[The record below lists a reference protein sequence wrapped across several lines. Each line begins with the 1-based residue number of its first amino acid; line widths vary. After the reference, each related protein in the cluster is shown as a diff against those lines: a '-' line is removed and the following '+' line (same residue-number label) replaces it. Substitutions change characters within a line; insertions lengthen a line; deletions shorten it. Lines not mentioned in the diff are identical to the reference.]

1 MALWKIE
8 PSWKKSIV
16 ERQYYHNGDNT
27 VMIETGWR
35 WGEFECETEDDNVPE
50 ISAGDNLW
58 DCGYSVELLETWD
71 GCWEEI
77 DTDDCDEETREW
89 LEEFLEENSYYDLEE
104 EEGWLQGDN
113 EMIIDCDPVFTRL
126 DGPNEGKQ
134 YDSDGNEIKKEVKEE
149 PAIESDTANT
159 KAAWPFPKVE

>member
-16 ERQYYHNGDNT
+16 ERQYYHKDDNT

-58 DCGYSVELLETWD
+58 DCGYDVELLETWD

-77 DTDDCDEETREW
+77 NTDDCDEKTREW

-126 DGPNEGKQ
+126 DGPNEGKK
-134 YDSDGNEIKKEVKEE
+134 YDSNGDEIKEEEKEE
-149 PAIESDTANT
+149 SINESAAANNKVT
-159 KAAWPFPKVE
+159 WPFPNVD